1 MTPEAERKNLR
12 EKRELEDFNEEHYLA
27 DLMEPEYI
35 EDIETHITYIAEWD
49 KLQKEDVTFTE
60 TEVDL
65 LKELPNKEFLLDAVD
80 IKNLCFNLVD
90 ILYASCYNH
99 RYILGENT
107 IESGWNINKLS
118 STLCWF
124 QVYYYLFIYLYI
136 YLYIILFNL
145 LNIFRI
151 LLQWMKL

>member
-1 MTPEAERKNLR
+1 
-12 EKRELEDFNEEHYLA
+12 LEDFNEQHYLA

-35 EDIETHITYIAEWD
+35 EDIETHIIYTAEWN
-49 KLQKEDVTFTE
+49 KLQKDDITFTE

-65 LKELPNKEFLLDAVD
+65 LKELPNKEFLLDAID

-107 IESGWNINKLS
+107 VESGWNINKLS

-124 QVYYYLFIYLYI
+124 QVCFTTISIYHLSIYLYI
-136 YLYIILFNL
+136 YLYNYI
-145 LNIFRI
+145 
-151 LLQWMKL
+151 